1 MADVSPPPVPGSD
14 ASRGGPRGRDRG
26 QLFLVGALA
35 LSVIL
40 VTLAVLL
47 NTAIY
52 TGNIATRDPGTGSA
66 DVIEYR
72 ASAAEMAGRTLT
84 GVNYRNNESY
94 TALES
99 GFDEAV
105 GNWSV
110 AATMHS
116 VVKGTDAH
124 ANATNMTR
132 GTRIVQHGDR
142 NFTNASGVSNW
153 LLAEDVQ
160 VRNYTIRVD
169 QSTLDPISED
179 DTTDDFGSTYTV
191 SITDSTNET
200 WDVHVYDLDD
210 SFDEVRVAVVDPDG
224 GLEKCSVATA
234 DSATIDLTNA
244 SLADDHCDALD
255 FWSSTSQ
262 KYQIE
267 YTNGDVAN
275 GTYSLVVDKDTDTLD
290 TTDFNADG
298 AGASPYVTPALYS
311 AEVEV
316 TYRSPTVNYS
326 TIIRVAPGEYDA

>member
-14 ASRGGPRGRDRG
+14 ASRGGPRDSDRG

-94 TALES
+94 DALES
-99 GFDEAV
+99 NFSDSV

-124 ANATNMTR
+124 ANATNITR

-160 VRNYTIRVD
+160 VRNYTMTVD
-169 QSTLDPISED
+169 QSTLPTVSPD
-179 DTTDDFGSTYTV
+179 DAASDFSDTFHV
-191 SITDSTNET
+191 SITDSNGHE
-200 WDVHVYDLDD
+200 WRVYVYLDD
-210 SFDEVRVAVVDPDG
+210 TGDATLAVVDETDST
-224 GLEKCSVATA
+224 LEGSCPSSTTDPTVN
-234 DSATIDLTNA
+234 LTNG
-244 SLADDHCDALD
+244 SFDGSDCVPLSFWGDADAP
-255 FWSSTSQ
+255 
-262 KYQIE
+262 Y
-267 YTNGDVAN
+267 DVTYRHTETTN